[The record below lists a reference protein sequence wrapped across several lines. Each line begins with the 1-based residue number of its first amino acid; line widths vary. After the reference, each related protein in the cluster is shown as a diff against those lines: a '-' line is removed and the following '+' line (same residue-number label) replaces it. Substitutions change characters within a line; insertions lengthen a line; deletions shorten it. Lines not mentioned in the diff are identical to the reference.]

1 MVQETVICP
10 PPEAQATT
18 PTCTQ
23 TKMVKDKR
31 KKKNATCTDQFA
43 ADRQALKE

>member
-1 MVQETVICP
+1 
-10 PPEAQATT
+10 
-18 PTCTQ
+18 
-23 TKMVKDKR
+23 VKDKR